1 MTAIE
6 RTVAALAFP
15 RIGIPAGRDSSDA
28 AAKKVALS
36 ASPLWPL
43 ASFVAVNPFLEKV
56 GVPFAEASFQ
66 LRKRRG
72 ARTTMPR
79 SFYREALES
88 GALVSERLSKAA
100 SALESQGAHDDSPP
114 GPLVPTVVSVM
125 SRMTAVDWERIAT
138 ERISTW
144 AGAYFDHGQ
153 ASLESPFRSLGP
165 YAAWLAEA
173 AIDISVDVL
182 GAKGFRRNLGKLPS
196 DPLEL
201 VHRAVTLLG
210 VPEAHLEDYLEAV
223 LSSVSGWASY
233 ARYLDWQDGNRSE
246 GTRNVLDVLAIRC
259 AWEIALCEAY
269 AQNGSARSWS
279 SAMDAYASAE
289 HGPLE
294 ESIRKDALLHEAYEE
309 AIHAKTRNAL
319 ETVVVGRNE
328 ARASAQLVFCIDVR
342 SEVFRRALE
351 RTSDSIETLGFAG
364 FFGLSLDHVEGH
376 GTEGTSLCPVLLR
389 PSLVLREPA
398 KSSATSPRASAWK
411 SFKRSAVSCFSYV
424 STAGLSY
431 AVHLVMESL
440 GIHPKHDSGPQK
452 TFASRVEL
460 GAAVGES
467 GGSSALSTEDRADLA
482 EKMLRAM
489 SLTKDFA
496 PLVVLVGHG
505 ATSANN
511 PHAASLDCGA
521 CGGNSGRTN
530 AEAAAMVLGDP
541 AIRAILSTRGISI
554 PDGTVFLA
562 GLHDTTTDVVS
573 LFDVDHIAP
582 AHASRVTELSQR
594 LDEARRLARSERAT
608 KLDLPHGMDQG
619 VAFTARSRDWS
630 NVRPEWGLAGCVG
643 FVVSGRRTTRGI
655 DLGGTT
661 FLHTYE
667 WKDDPGFATLEL
679 IMTAPMVVASWINL
693 QYFASVVEPTA
704 YGSGNKVFHNVVGKL
719 GVLEGHSGDL
729 RSGLPLQSVHD
740 GVRFVHT
747 PAKLAVYIQA
757 PMAAIE
763 GVLAAHPDV
772 RALFENRWLTLFA
785 VDDAMR
791 VSHRYTSSGVW
802 DTLPSQQVG

>member
-6 RTVAALAFP
+6 RTVAAHAFS
-15 RIGIPAGRDSSDA
+15 RIGIPSSREASDA

-56 GVPFAEASFQ
+56 GVPFVEASFQ
-66 LRKRRG
+66 LRTRRG

-79 SFYREALES
+79 SFYREAVAS
-88 GALVSERLSKAA
+88 GALVSERLAKATA
-100 SALESQGAHDDSPP
+100 ALDAADAPNDSR
-114 GPLVPTVVSVM
+114 GPLVPTVVSVV
-125 SRMTAVDWERIAT
+125 SRLANLDWERIST

-144 AGAYFDHGQ
+144 AAAYFDHGQ
-153 ASLESPFRSLGP
+153 ASLESPFRGLRP

-173 AIDISVDVL
+173 TIDVSVDVL
-182 GAKGFRRNLGKLPS
+182 GAKGFRRTLGNLPS

-210 VPEAHLEDYLEAV
+210 VPESGLEEYLEAV

-233 ARYLDWQDGNRSE
+233 ARYLDWQEGNRSE
-246 GTRNVLDVLAIRC
+246 GTRNVLEVLAIRC
-259 AWEIALCEAY
+259 AWEVALYEAY
-269 AQNGSARSWS
+269 AERGSARSWAT
-279 SAMDAYASAE
+279 AMGARALAQ

-294 ESIRKDALLHEAYEE
+294 DSLRMEALVHEAYEE
-309 AIHAKTRNAL
+309 AIHAKTRIAL
-319 ETVVVGRNE
+319 ETTTLARNE

-376 GTEGTSLCPVLLR
+376 GAEGTSLCPVLLR
-389 PSLVLREPA
+389 PSLVLREPE
-398 KSSATSPRASAWK
+398 KESAVSPRARAWN

-431 AVHLVMESL
+431 AVHLVTESL
-440 GIHPKHDSGPQK
+440 GIHTKHDSGPTK
-452 TFASRVEL
+452 PFASRVVL
-460 GAAVGES
+460 GAPQHGE
-467 GGSSALSTEDRADLA
+467 LSTEARADLA

-505 ATSANN
+505 STSANN
-511 PHAASLDCGA
+511 AHAASLDCGA

-530 AEAAAMVLGDP
+530 AEAAGMVLGDP
-541 AIRAILSTRGISI
+541 AIRAILATRGIAI
-554 PDGTVFLA
+554 PDDTVFLA

-573 LFDVDHIAP
+573 LFDVDHLAP
-582 AHASRVTELSQR
+582 AHASRVTELTR
-594 LDEARRLARSERAT
+594 CLAEAGRAARTERAA
-608 KLDLPHGMDQG
+608 KLDLPHGVDHG
-619 VAFTARSRDWS
+619 VALTARSRDWS
-630 NVRPEWGLAGCVG
+630 NVRPEWGLAGCVA
-643 FVVSGRRTTRGI
+643 FVVSGRGTTRGKE
-655 DLGGTT
+655 LLGTT

-667 WKDDPGFATLEL
+667 WKDDPSFATLEL
-679 IMTAPMVVASWINL
+679 ILTAPMVVASWINL

-704 YGSGNKVFHNVVGKL
+704 YGSGNKVLHNVVGKL
-719 GVLEGHSGDL
+719 GVLEGQSGDL
-729 RSGLPLQSVHD
+729 RTGLPLQSVHD
-740 GVRFVHT
+740 GTQFVHT

-757 PMAAIE
+757 PMSAIE
-763 GVLAAHPDV
+763 AVLAAHSDV
-772 RALFENRWLTLFA
+772 RALFDHRWLTLF
-785 VDDAMR
+785 VLDDAMR
-791 VSHRYTSSGVW
+791 VSHRYVSLGAWES
-802 DTLPSQQVG
+802 LPSDRVG